1 MIKRLLNWL
10 RPAPKLTPA
19 DLQRLQAAE
28 TKRRR
33 KRPSLIA
40 QAASLPILTE
50 PVDKPKVR
58 RATKAEK
65 KAAKRARHESN

>member
-1 MIKRLLNWL
+1 MRKVIMH
-10 RPAPKLTPA
+10 
-19 DLQRLQAAE
+19 AALA
-28 TKRRR
+28 RVAA
-33 KRPSLIA
+33 LAAA
-40 QAASLPILTE
+40 QPVVTE